1 MKKSSFCRKLC
12 DRRRILYGIVREI
25 RACWGEILLSD
36 LFHFFEVNIFTLV
49 FGEDLLLL
57 PSGVSFSGTAA
68 GVLPSCVL
76 LFACIEIGSRLLV
89 GTVGHV
95 KAIREANSEERQD
108 EIQNASESN
117 AKEDNKSN
125 HKGEKTSESGVH
137 TVEVWGDGSKKEDAE
152 KTFWRILQESSPI
165 CRVFGCFSSC
175 EETPIGFCAQKDSD
189 RSCCVGEMQQTCQRC
204 GLARLFFQKVDCF
217 RRAS

>member
-1 MKKSSFCRKLC
+1 MKS
-12 DRRRILYGIVREI
+12 
-25 RACWGEILLSD
+25 LLSD
-36 LFHFFEVNIFTLV
+36 LLHIFEVHIFTLV
-49 FGEDLLLL
+49 FGEDLFLL
-57 PSGVSFSGTAA
+57 PSGVGSRGTAA
-68 GVLPSCVL
+68 GVLASSVL

-117 AKEDNKSN
+117 AKEDNKSY

-152 KTFWRILQESSPI
+152 RTFGRSLQESSPI
-165 CRVFGCFSSC
+165 CRVFGCFSLR
-175 EETPIGFCAQKDSD
+175 EEMPTRLLCAKNSDS
-189 RSCCVGEMQQTCQRC
+189 RCYTEEMQQTCQRC
-204 GLARLFFQKVDCF
+204 GLARLFSLKADGF
-217 RRAS
+217 RAAS